1 MANDIRWSKVAT
13 TCCVCG
19 IGLVDA
25 TSVEFGIGPVCRRKY
40 RYEDA
45 LPISPDQANELAVLL
60 AGLKGDDR
68 FPEDVMVAV
77 LDAAFKDD
85 SRRAANVLVY
95 FASVEQGMK
104 AVLVARALRVLGYAD
119 LAARIEKRLVG
130 VHLTRKDGKIA
141 VASEFNESFIAEV
154 KRLGGRWSGKPEKVW
169 LLPETPET
177 ATGLW
182 DALKRAY
189 PGAVGLGPKGVFK
202 IEG

>member
-1 MANDIRWSKVAT
+1 MSEYQPKIAT

-19 IGLVDA
+19 IGLKDA
-25 TSVEFGIGPVCRRKY
+25 TSIEFGIGPVCRRKY

-45 LPISPDQANELAVLL
+45 LPISPETAEQVAQYALHHFPAEFNDKLAPALL
-60 AGLKGDDR
+60 R
-68 FPEDVMVAV
+68 
-77 LDAAFKDD
+77 DD
-85 SRRAANVLVY
+85 SRRAANLLVY
-95 FASVEQGMK
+95 FASAEQGEA
-104 AVLVARALRVLGYAD
+104 AVHSARALRILGYVE
-119 LAARIEKRLVG
+119 LAERIEKRLVG

-141 VASEFNESFIAEV
+141 VASEFSELFIAEV

-177 ATGLW
+177 AAALW

-189 PGAVGLGPKGVFK
+189 PGAVAIGPKGVFR